1 MATPISLSD
10 RKPAMN
16 EDAFFALPPFK
27 PDEALL
33 TLKRNLRDL
42 RALEARGDSFWL
54 QGQPVLELSAQDGQ
68 LLARLVK
75 RPARSPEWEARHCK
89 NAAEVRSLLDEV
101 KRRLNRWTDETP

>member
-1 MATPISLSD
+1 MATSVPLHFRS
-10 RKPAMN
+10 PAMN

-42 RALEARGDSFWL
+42 RSLEARGDSFWL
-54 QGQPVLELSAQDGQ
+54 QGQAVLELSAQEGQ

-101 KRRLNRWTDETP
+101 KRRLSRWTDETP